1 MSTNFFSMLE
11 STNEE
16 LRSIDTALIDEP
28 QNPMRT
34 YIDPIGVAELSES
47 IRTTGLISPI
57 TVLARGD
64 RFEVVAGH
72 RRLLACR
79 LAGLGKIS
87 CVVRKLTDSELIGVM
102 GTENL
107 ERSDTDPVDEAIF
120 CGKYVGE
127 DENKIPELAKKLNRS
142 VAWVRGR
149 LDMLT
154 YDEQLLTAVRD
165 GKIKLGVASYLALI
179 TDERI
184 RSMFVRD
191 AAAHAWTTLQA
202 EYQYNL
208 WKGGSLD
215 NIDNPPPLPDGSAAP
230 EAAHARAVCARC
242 GRLAV
247 DPNLH
252 SVFVHVEC
260 PKEVPDGDADA
271 SD

>member
-1 MSTNFFSMLE
+1 MKQY
-11 STNEE
+11 TNEE
-16 LRSIDTALIDEP
+16 LRLIDTALIIEP
-28 QNPMRT
+28 LHPMRS
-34 YIDPIGVAELSES
+34 YIDPVLISELAESVKIS
-47 IRTTGLISPI
+47 GLINPI
-57 TVLARGD
+57 TVRPVGD
-64 RFEVVAGH
+64 VFEVVAGH

-79 LAGLGKIS
+79 LAGLVQIP
-87 CVVRKLTDSELIGVM
+87 CVVRVLDDFEVVGIM

-107 ERSDTDPVDEAIF
+107 ERNDTDPVDEALF

-127 DENKIPELAKKLNRS
+127 DESKIPELAKKLNRS

-154 YDEQLLTAVRD
+154 YDEQLLVAVRE
-165 GKIKLGVASYLALI
+165 GQIKLGVASYLALI
-179 TDERI
+179 SDERI

-208 WKGGSLD
+208 WKCGALD
-215 NIDNPPPLPDGSAAP
+215 QVDNPPPPPDGSP
-230 EAAHARAVCARC
+230 EQQVAHARATCARC

-260 PKEVPDGDADA
+260 PQEESNSAAEAAALGSVNA
-271 SD
+271 

>member
-1 MSTNFFSMLE
+1 MVQSI
-11 STNEE
+11 NEE

-28 QNPMRT
+28 QSPMRT
-34 YIDPIGVAELSES
+34 YIDPVGVADLAES

-57 TVLARGD
+57 TVLPRGD

-87 CVVRKLTDSELIGVM
+87 CVVRELSDSELVGLM

-107 ERSDTDPVDEAIF
+107 ERSNTDPIDEAIF

-127 DENKIPELAKKLNRS
+127 DESKIPELAKKLNRS

-154 YDEQLLTAVRD
+154 YDEQLLTAIRNGQVS
-165 GKIKLGVASYLALI
+165 LGVASYLALI

-191 AAAHAWTTLQA
+191 AAAHSWTTLQA

-208 WKGGSLD
+208 WKCGALD
-215 NIDNPPPLPDGSAAP
+215 QVDNPPPLPDGSP
-230 EAAHARAVCARC
+230 VQEQAHARAECQKC
-242 GRLAV
+242 GRMAV
-247 DPNLH
+247 DPNLR
-252 SVFVHVEC
+252 SVFIHVEC
-260 PKEVPDGDADA
+260 PSDDPVAPAAD
-271 SD
+271 STSH